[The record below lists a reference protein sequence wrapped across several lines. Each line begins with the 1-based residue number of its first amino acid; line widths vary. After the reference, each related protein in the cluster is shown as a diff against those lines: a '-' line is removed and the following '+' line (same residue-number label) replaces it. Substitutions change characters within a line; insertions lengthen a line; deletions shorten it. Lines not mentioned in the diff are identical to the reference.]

1 MWSVGGGRLRLLR
14 VARSNLAAV
23 LWGLHPNVFRN
34 FWREILYGTVAA
46 QLRDQ
51 CDGLSLSQMNA
62 GMLQTNV
69 VQIGV
74 EGEAG
79 FLFQQF
85 AKIGAVIAEFTREV
99 LQLKGLRVVELK
111 MLQKKL
117 ADINVRVRL
126 HPVNDLRERSRSN
139 KKGAVQTLSKHDFF
153 GKLFNF

>member
-1 MWSVGGGRLRLLR
+1 MERRGGRLRLLR

-23 LWGLHPNVFRN
+23 LCGAASKRLSEFL
-34 FWREILYGTVAA
+34 REILYGTVAA

-51 CDGLSLSQMNA
+51 CDGLSLSQINA

-117 ADINVRVRL
+117 ADINVRVQL
-126 HPVNDLRERSRSN
+126 HPVNDLPG
-139 KKGAVQTLSKHDFF
+139 KVAQQQKGAVQTPSKHDFF